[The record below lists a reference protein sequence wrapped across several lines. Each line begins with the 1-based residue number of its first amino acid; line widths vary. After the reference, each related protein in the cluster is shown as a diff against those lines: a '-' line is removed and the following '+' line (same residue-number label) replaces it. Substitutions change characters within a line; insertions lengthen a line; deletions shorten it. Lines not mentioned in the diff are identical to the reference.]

1 MKIIKNV
8 RLGIVLLAQAAV
20 VGPCLA
26 QQDWQPDRTVLPI
39 RLPARQTYTE
49 LDARKATPAKPVM
62 EIQAPSGAPNIVI
75 ILLDD
80 MGFGVTETF
89 GGPIPMPTLD
99 KLAHNGLMYT
109 RFHTCALCAP
119 TRVALLSGYNHHSN
133 NMGSITETSTSFP
146 GNNAIRPQTITP
158 IAEVLRQNGY
168 STAQFGKCH
177 EVPTWHISDA
187 GPQDQWPTRSGF
199 EKFYGFFGGE
209 TNQWTPE
216 IYDGVTK
223 IEVPEDPDYH
233 FTADMTDK
241 AIEWVRYLHSVKPD
255 KPFFLYF
262 APGATHAPHHVPKE
276 WIEKNKGKFDE
287 GWDVMRQ
294 TTLQRMI
301 DLGIAAPN
309 TQLPPKPSFIKDW
322 DQLTPDEKKLFARQ
336 MEVYAGFAE
345 HTDYEAGRLIT
356 AIEELGVIDNTLIIY
371 IAGDNGNSAE
381 GQSNG
386 MFNEMTY
393 MNSVIETV
401 PEMLELMDEWGSPS
415 TYPHMAA
422 GWAIALDAPFS
433 WAKQVASDFGGSRT
447 GMVISWSARIKAKKE
462 LRTQFGHVID
472 IAPTIYEITNIPAP
486 RVVNGIEQDPIEGI
500 SLAYTFDNPTAPEKH
515 TLQYF
520 ECFGNRA
527 VYEDGWLARTIH
539 KVPWSNIPL
548 AKLEEDKWE
557 LYNTQEDFSL
567 SKDLAA
573 SNPDKLLSMQG
584 SFMTEAAKYHVLPI
598 DDRLL
603 ERLNAKLVGRPVV
616 MEGRNSMYLS
626 EGMMGLGPDIFINLM
641 NTSYL
646 IKAHVEIPTDGNG
659 VIVCQGGRFGGISFY
674 LKEGKPSFTYN
685 YLGLSSTTITSTES
699 LGPGT
704 YELTYDFTYDGGGL
718 GKGGTGCISIN
729 GQKVAEERLEK
740 TEPNVFSGTGNDLA
754 DVGTDNGTRVAD
766 YGSVIK
772 FNGKIIELTIEVR
785 K

>member
-1 MKIIKNV
+1 MKNIMHK
-8 RLGIVLLAQAAV
+8 RLGLALLAQAAV

-26 QQDWQPDRTVLPI
+26 QQAWQPDRTVLPI

-49 LDARKATPAKPVM
+49 LDARKATPAAPVP
-62 EIQAPSGAPNIVI
+62 EIQAPPGAPNIVI

-80 MGFGVTETF
+80 MGFGVPETF
-89 GGPIPMPTLD
+89 GGPIPMPSLD
-99 KLAHNGLMYT
+99 KLAGNGLMYT
-109 RFHTCALCAP
+109 RFHNCALSAP
-119 TRVALLSGYNHHSN
+119 TRTALLSGYNHHSN

-158 IAEVLRQNGY
+158 MAEVLRQNGY

-177 EVPTWHISDA
+177 EVPTWQISEA
-187 GPQDQWPTRSGF
+187 GPQDQWPIRSGF

-223 IEVPEDPDYH
+223 IEIPEDPDYH
-233 FTADMTDK
+233 FTTDMTDK
-241 AIEWVRYLHSVKPD
+241 AIEWVRYQHSVKPE
-255 KPFFLYF
+255 KPFFIYY
-262 APGATHAPHHVPKE
+262 APGATHAPHHVPRE
-276 WIEKNKGKFDE
+276 WIERNKGKFDE

-301 DLGIAAPN
+301 EMGVAPPN
-309 TQLPPKPSFIKDW
+309 TQLPPKPSYIKDW
-322 DQLTPDEKKLFARQ
+322 DQLTPDEKRLFARQ

-345 HTDYEAGRLIT
+345 HADYEAGRLIA
-356 AIEELGVIDNTLIIY
+356 AIEGLGVIDNTLIIY

-393 MNSVIETV
+393 VNSVIETV
-401 PEMLELMDEWGSPS
+401 PQMLEHMEEWGSPS

-422 GWAIALDAPFS
+422 GWAVALDAPFL
-433 WAKQVASDFGGSRT
+433 WTKQVASDFGGSRT
-447 GMVISWSARIKAKKE
+447 GMVICWPARIKAKKE

-472 IAPTIYEITNIPAP
+472 IAPTIYEVTNIPAP
-486 RVVNGIEQDPIEGI
+486 RVVNGIQQDPIEGV
-500 SLAYTFDNPTAPEKH
+500 SLAYTFDYPEAPEKH
-515 TLQYF
+515 ALQYF

-527 VYEDGWLARTIH
+527 VYEDGWYARTIH
-539 KVPWSNIPL
+539 KVPWSDIPL
-548 AKLEEDKWE
+548 AKLEEDHWE
-557 LYNTQEDFSL
+557 LYNTLEDFSL

-573 SNPDKLLSMQG
+573 AYPDKLLAMEG
-584 SFMTEAAKYHVLPI
+584 TFMTEAAKYHVLPI

-603 ERLNAKLVGRPVV
+603 ERLNPKLVGRPTV
-616 MEGRNSMYLS
+616 MEGRNRMDLS
-626 EGMMGLGPDIFINLM
+626 EGMKGLGPDIFINLM
-641 NTSYL
+641 NTSYT
-646 IKAHVEIPTDGNG
+646 IKAHVEIQGDGNG

-685 YLGLSSTTITSTES
+685 YLGLSSTTITTEDP
-699 LGPGT
+699 LGPGI
-704 YELTYDFTYDGGGL
+704 YELTYDFTYDGGGR
-718 GKGGTGCISIN
+718 GKGGTGCLSIN
-729 GQKVAEERLEK
+729 GEKVTEKRLDK

-766 YGSVIK
+766 YGPSAK
-772 FNGKIIELTIEVR
+772 FNGKIINLTIEV